1 MPNISIIVPVY
12 NVSRYLKRCLDSLS
26 FLLQKNNEM
35 IIVNDGSTDGS
46 LLIAEEFANI
56 NPGVSI
62 VTQINA
68 GLSAARNTGIQY
80 AKGDYLWFV
89 DSDDYIDEN
98 QFSPVW
104 NALISQEYD
113 VIVFGRMDDCLGK
126 SKRNVA
132 LKDAE
137 YTSGVDYFSLS
148 ISKDVYRTNAWD
160 KIFRKSIIVDNNID
174 FIEGRLYEDMLFCQ
188 NVFSKAG
195 KVKQCDAHPYIYNL
209 SNVGSITKQVREK
222 DLDVLW
228 YIEILKKEFFDTT
241 EIERF
246 GEKSLNQLVFNWVNS
261 CLLKKYIPMVGNN
274 KEAKAIVDKVFE
286 NYVFMNSVRY
296 CAFHRVL
303 ARQKAMAWMI
313 LFFPSIYCRLVSR
326 FSA

>member
-137 YTSGVDYFSLS
+137 YSSGVDYFSLS